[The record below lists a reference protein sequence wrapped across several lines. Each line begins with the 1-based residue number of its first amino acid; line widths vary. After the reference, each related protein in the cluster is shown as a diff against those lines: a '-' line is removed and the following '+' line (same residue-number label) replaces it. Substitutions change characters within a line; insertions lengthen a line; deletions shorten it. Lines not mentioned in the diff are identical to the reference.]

1 MKLKKRNFTFDLLYV
16 LAIIMVVDD
25 HTKAQ
30 LGILKAIFP
39 YDSFFMPLFVFI
51 SGYFYKKQNVIKNI
65 KHKTEKIFIPYMIWN
80 VIMLGITIII
90 DRILKTNWA
99 IGINKVKVLNS
110 IFLGPLVTTNGPSWF
125 VIMLFW
131 VSILYNLI
139 RNVIKP
145 NKINDCILTIISII
159 AGLISVYLCV
169 KGWNKK
175 SSLMLFVLRTLFYIQ
190 FYHLGY
196 IFKEHIEDRIKK
208 ANKYIICSICVIIN
222 VILIAIYGDKVNF
235 YATSNMRGFSYWYL
249 PIITSITGITFWYII
264 MDYVANKIKESKIIT
279 YIAQNTFFIMETH
292 LLFANIINILF
303 YIFNKMGIKYF
314 LKFDTKSFIQSA
326 WSGSAWNMNSRF
338 GIIGFLLGITLSIAL
353 VTLINKSKEK
363 IRTKIDKT
371 NKSIDEG
378 EKIWNMI
385 I

>member
-1 MKLKKRNFTFDLLYV
+1 MKLKERNFTFDLLYV

-99 IGINKVKVLNS
+99 IGVNKEKVLNS

-353 VTLINKSKEK
+353 VTLINKGKEK

-371 NKSIDEG
+371 NKSIGEG
-378 EKIWNMI
+378 EKI
-385 I
+385 

>member
-99 IGINKVKVLNS
+99 IGVNKEKVLNS

-378 EKIWNMI
+378 EKI
-385 I
+385 

>member
-175 SSLMLFVLRTLFYIQ
+175 SFLMLFVLRTLFYIQ

-249 PIITSITGITFWYII
+249 PIITLITGITFWYII

-353 VTLINKSKEK
+353 VTLINKGKEK

-378 EKIWNMI
+378 EKI
-385 I
+385 

>member
-1 MKLKKRNFTFDLLYV
+1 MKLKERNFTFDLLYV

-30 LGILKAIFP
+30 LGILKSIFP

-175 SSLMLFVLRTLFYIQ
+175 SFLMLFVLRTLFYIQ

-264 MDYVANKIKESKIIT
+264 MDYVANKIKETKIIT

-303 YIFNKMGIKYF
+303 NIFNKMGIKYF
-314 LKFDTKSFIQSA
+314 LKFDMKSFIQSA

-353 VTLINKSKEK
+353 VTLINKGKEK

-378 EKIWNMI
+378 EKI
-385 I
+385 

>member
-1 MKLKKRNFTFDLLYV
+1 MKLKERNFTFDLLYV

-208 ANKYIICSICVIIN
+208 ANKYIICSICIIIN

-279 YIAQNTFFIMETH
+279 YIAQNTFFIMETY

-353 VTLINKSKEK
+353 VTLINKGKEK

-371 NKSIDEG
+371 NKSIGEG
-378 EKIWNMI
+378 EKI
-385 I
+385 

>member
-1 MKLKKRNFTFDLLYV
+1 MKLKERNFTFDLLYV

-39 YDSFFMPLFVFI
+39 YDSFFMPLFLFI

-353 VTLINKSKEK
+353 VTLINKGKEK

-371 NKSIDEG
+371 NKSIGEG
-378 EKIWNMI
+378 EKI
-385 I
+385 

>member
-175 SSLMLFVLRTLFYIQ
+175 SFLMLFVLRTLFYIQ

-353 VTLINKSKEK
+353 VTLINKGKEK

-378 EKIWNMI
+378 EKI
-385 I
+385 

>member
-1 MKLKKRNFTFDLLYV
+1 MKLKERNFTFDLLYV

-30 LGILKAIFP
+30 LGILKSIFP

-249 PIITSITGITFWYII
+249 PIIISITGITFWYII

-353 VTLINKSKEK
+353 VTLINKGKEK

-371 NKSIDEG
+371 NKRIGEG
-378 EKIWNMI
+378 EKI
-385 I
+385 

>member
-1 MKLKKRNFTFDLLYV
+1 MKLKERNFTFDLLYV

-30 LGILKAIFP
+30 LGILKSIFP

-353 VTLINKSKEK
+353 VTLINKGKEK
-363 IRTKIDKT
+363 IRTKIEKT
-371 NKSIDEG
+371 NKSIGEG
-378 EKIWNMI
+378 EKI
-385 I
+385 

>member
-1 MKLKKRNFTFDLLYV
+1 MKLKERNFTFDLLYV

-30 LGILKAIFP
+30 LGILKSIFP

-378 EKIWNMI
+378 EKI
-385 I
+385 

>member
-1 MKLKKRNFTFDLLYV
+1 MKLKERNFTFDLLYV

-30 LGILKAIFP
+30 LGILKSIFP

-353 VTLINKSKEK
+353 VTLINKGKEK

-371 NKSIDEG
+371 NKSIGEG
-378 EKIWNMI
+378 EKI
-385 I
+385 

>member
-279 YIAQNTFFIMETH
+279 YIAQNTFFIMKTH

-378 EKIWNMI
+378 EKI
-385 I
+385 

>member
-235 YATSNMRGFSYWYL
+235 YATSNMRGFSYC
-249 PIITSITGITFWYII
+249 
-264 MDYVANKIKESKIIT
+264 
-279 YIAQNTFFIMETH
+279 
-292 LLFANIINILF
+292 
-303 YIFNKMGIKYF
+303 IF
-314 LKFDTKSFIQSA
+314 Q
-326 WSGSAWNMNSRF
+326 
-338 GIIGFLLGITLSIAL
+338 
-353 VTLINKSKEK
+353 
-363 IRTKIDKT
+363 
-371 NKSIDEG
+371 
-378 EKIWNMI
+378 
-385 I
+385 

>member
-1 MKLKKRNFTFDLLYV
+1 MKLKERNFTFDLLYV

-30 LGILKAIFP
+30 LGILKSIFP

-159 AGLISVYLCV
+159 SGLISVYLCV

-353 VTLINKSKEK
+353 VTLINKGKEK

-371 NKSIDEG
+371 NKSIGEG
-378 EKIWNMI
+378 EKI
-385 I
+385 

>member
-1 MKLKKRNFTFDLLYV
+1 MKLKERNFTFDLLYV

-30 LGILKAIFP
+30 LGILKSIFP

-208 ANKYIICSICVIIN
+208 ANKYIICSICIIIN

-279 YIAQNTFFIMETH
+279 YIAQNTFFIMETY

-353 VTLINKSKEK
+353 VTLINKGKEK

-371 NKSIDEG
+371 NKSIGEG
-378 EKIWNMI
+378 EKI
-385 I
+385 

>member
-1 MKLKKRNFTFDLLYV
+1 MKLKERNFTFDLLYV

-30 LGILKAIFP
+30 LGILKSIFP

-371 NKSIDEG
+371 NKSIGEG
-378 EKIWNMI
+378 EKI
-385 I
+385 

>member
-1 MKLKKRNFTFDLLYV
+1 MKLKERNFTFDLLYV

-249 PIITSITGITFWYII
+249 PIIKSITGITFCYII

-378 EKIWNMI
+378 EKI
-385 I
+385 

>member
-1 MKLKKRNFTFDLLYV
+1 MKLKERNFTFDLLYV

-159 AGLISVYLCV
+159 SGLISVYLCV

-353 VTLINKSKEK
+353 VTLINKGKEK

-371 NKSIDEG
+371 NKSIGEG
-378 EKIWNMI
+378 EKI
-385 I
+385 

>member
-1 MKLKKRNFTFDLLYV
+1 MKLKERNFTFDLLYV

-80 VIMLGITIII
+80 VIMLGITFII

-378 EKIWNMI
+378 EKI
-385 I
+385 

>member
-1 MKLKKRNFTFDLLYV
+1 MKLKERNFTFDLLYV

-99 IGINKVKVLNS
+99 IGVNKVKVLNS

-353 VTLINKSKEK
+353 VTLINKGKEK

-371 NKSIDEG
+371 NKSIGEG
-378 EKIWNMI
+378 EKI
-385 I
+385 

>member
-1 MKLKKRNFTFDLLYV
+1 MKLKERNFTFDLLYV

-30 LGILKAIFP
+30 LGILKSIFP

-99 IGINKVKVLNS
+99 IGINKVKVLN
-110 IFLGPLVTTNGPSWF
+110 LGPLVTTNGPSWF

-353 VTLINKSKEK
+353 VTLINKGKEK

-371 NKSIDEG
+371 NKSIGEG
-378 EKIWNMI
+378 EKI
-385 I
+385 

>member
-1 MKLKKRNFTFDLLYV
+1 MKLKERNFTFDLLYV

-264 MDYVANKIKESKIIT
+264 MDYVANKIKESNIIT

-353 VTLINKSKEK
+353 VTLINKGKEK

-371 NKSIDEG
+371 NKSIGEG
-378 EKIWNMI
+378 EKI
-385 I
+385 

>member
-1 MKLKKRNFTFDLLYV
+1 MKLKERNFTFDLLYV

-264 MDYVANKIKESKIIT
+264 MDYVANKIKESNIIT

-378 EKIWNMI
+378 EKI
-385 I
+385 

>member
-1 MKLKKRNFTFDLLYV
+1 MKLKERNFTFDLLYV

-378 EKIWNMI
+378 EKI
-385 I
+385 

>member
-1 MKLKKRNFTFDLLYV
+1 
-16 LAIIMVVDD
+16 
-25 HTKAQ
+25 
-30 LGILKAIFP
+30 
-39 YDSFFMPLFVFI
+39 
-51 SGYFYKKQNVIKNI
+51 
-65 KHKTEKIFIPYMIWN
+65 
-80 VIMLGITIII
+80 
-90 DRILKTNWA
+90 
-99 IGINKVKVLNS
+99 
-110 IFLGPLVTTNGPSWF
+110 
-125 VIMLFW
+125 
-131 VSILYNLI
+131 
-139 RNVIKP
+139 
-145 NKINDCILTIISII
+145 
-159 AGLISVYLCV
+159 
-169 KGWNKK
+169 
-175 SSLMLFVLRTLFYIQ
+175 MLFVLRTLFYIQ

-353 VTLINKSKEK
+353 VTLINKGKEK

-371 NKSIDEG
+371 NKSIGEG
-378 EKIWNMI
+378 EKI
-385 I
+385 

>member
-1 MKLKKRNFTFDLLYV
+1 MKLKERNFTFDLLYV

-30 LGILKAIFP
+30 LGILKSIFP

-235 YATSNMRGFSYWYL
+235 YSTSDMRGFSYWYL

-353 VTLINKSKEK
+353 VTLINKGKEK

-371 NKSIDEG
+371 NKSIGEG
-378 EKIWNMI
+378 EKI
-385 I
+385 

>member
-1 MKLKKRNFTFDLLYV
+1 
-16 LAIIMVVDD
+16 
-25 HTKAQ
+25 
-30 LGILKAIFP
+30 
-39 YDSFFMPLFVFI
+39 
-51 SGYFYKKQNVIKNI
+51 
-65 KHKTEKIFIPYMIWN
+65 MIWN

-208 ANKYIICSICVIIN
+208 ANEYIICSICVIIN

-353 VTLINKSKEK
+353 VTLINKGKEK

-371 NKSIDEG
+371 NKSIGEG
-378 EKIWNMI
+378 EKI
-385 I
+385 

>member
-175 SSLMLFVLRTLFYIQ
+175 VS
-190 FYHLGY
+190 
-196 IFKEHIEDRIKK
+196 
-208 ANKYIICSICVIIN
+208 
-222 VILIAIYGDKVNF
+222 
-235 YATSNMRGFSYWYL
+235 
-249 PIITSITGITFWYII
+249 
-264 MDYVANKIKESKIIT
+264 
-279 YIAQNTFFIMETH
+279 
-292 LLFANIINILF
+292 
-303 YIFNKMGIKYF
+303 
-314 LKFDTKSFIQSA
+314 
-326 WSGSAWNMNSRF
+326 
-338 GIIGFLLGITLSIAL
+338 
-353 VTLINKSKEK
+353 
-363 IRTKIDKT
+363 
-371 NKSIDEG
+371 
-378 EKIWNMI
+378 
-385 I
+385 

>member
-1 MKLKKRNFTFDLLYV
+1 MKLKERNFTFDLLYV

-30 LGILKAIFP
+30 LGILKSIFP

-208 ANKYIICSICVIIN
+208 ANEYIICSICVIIN

-353 VTLINKSKEK
+353 VTLINKGKEK

-371 NKSIDEG
+371 NKSIGEG
-378 EKIWNMI
+378 EKI
-385 I
+385 

>member
-175 SSLMLFVLRTLFYIQ
+175 SFLMLFVLRTLFYIQ

-249 PIITSITGITFWYII
+249 PIITSITGIIFWYII

-353 VTLINKSKEK
+353 VTLINKGKEK

-378 EKIWNMI
+378 EKI
-385 I
+385 

>member
-378 EKIWNMI
+378 EKI
-385 I
+385 

>member
-1 MKLKKRNFTFDLLYV
+1 MKLKERNFTFDLLYV

-353 VTLINKSKEK
+353 VTLINKGKEK

-371 NKSIDEG
+371 NKSIGEG
-378 EKIWNMI
+378 EKI
-385 I
+385 

>member
-249 PIITSITGITFWYII
+249 PIITLITGITFWYII

-378 EKIWNMI
+378 EKI
-385 I
+385 

>member
-1 MKLKKRNFTFDLLYV
+1 MKLKERNFTFDLLYV

-30 LGILKAIFP
+30 LGILKSIFP

-131 VSILYNLI
+131 FSILYNLI

-353 VTLINKSKEK
+353 VTLINKGKEK

-371 NKSIDEG
+371 NKSIGEG
-378 EKIWNMI
+378 EKI
-385 I
+385 

>member
-1 MKLKKRNFTFDLLYV
+1 MKLKERNFTFDLLYV

-30 LGILKAIFP
+30 LGILKSIFP

-175 SSLMLFVLRTLFYIQ
+175 SSLMLFVLRTVFYIQ

-353 VTLINKSKEK
+353 VTLINKGKEK

-371 NKSIDEG
+371 NKSIGEG
-378 EKIWNMI
+378 EKI
-385 I
+385 